1 MSGDR
6 VCLESTPTIH
16 SLLFS
21 PVAGVTLGCNP
32 SSAALAF
39 VPLQVELWV
48 PTCYFLKMQ
57 PGQAA
62 YPKAEPVDSLQSES
76 FLLPED

>member
-1 MSGDR
+1 MS
-6 VCLESTPTIH
+6 LESTPTVH
-16 SLLFS
+16 DLLFS
-21 PVAGVTLGCNP
+21 QFSGVTPGGNP
-32 SSAALAF
+32 SSAAFAF

-48 PTCYFLKMQ
+48 PTCYFLKMY

-62 YPKAEPVDSLQSES
+62 YQKAEPVDSLQSES